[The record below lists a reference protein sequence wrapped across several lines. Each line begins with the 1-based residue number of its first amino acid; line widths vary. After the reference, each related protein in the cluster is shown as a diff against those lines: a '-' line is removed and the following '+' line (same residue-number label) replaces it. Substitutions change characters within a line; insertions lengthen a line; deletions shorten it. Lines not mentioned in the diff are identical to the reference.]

1 MAFID
6 IFNYKKYFK
15 KTSDA
20 TVARVGHVNRL
31 AEKITPVEYVTQLTS
46 NTTGVEINAPVGQV
60 TMFAPLPASP
70 NAGYT
75 GSFRINNSKVTAD
88 SIIIANIEYSTIG
101 DRADLIFSA
110 PLNITDGTFDVAW
123 ATTGATDGPLK
134 INFIVLG

>member
-31 AEKITPVEYVTQLTS
+31 AERITAVEYVTQQTS
-46 NTTGVEINAPVGQV
+46 NTTPVTINSYVGQV
-60 TMFAPLPASP
+60 TMFAALPAAP
-70 NAGYT
+70 DAGAT
-75 GSFRINNSKVTAD
+75 GSFRIDNSKVTAN
-88 SIIIANIEYSTIG
+88 SIIIASVEYSSVA
-101 DRADLIFSA
+101 DRLDLVFSA

-123 ATTGATDGPLK
+123 STTGATTGALK
-134 INFIVLG
+134 INFIVL

>member
-31 AEKITPVEYVTQLTS
+31 AERIAVVEYVTQETS
-46 NTTGVEINAPVGQV
+46 NTTPVTINSYVGQV
-60 TMFAPLPASP
+60 TMFAGLT
-70 NAGYT
+70 AGSED
-75 GSFRINNSKVTAD
+75 SFRISNSKVTAD
-88 SIIIANIEYSTIG
+88 SIIIASIEYSSVT
-101 DRADLIFSA
+101 DRTDLVFSA
-110 PLNITDGTFDVAW
+110 PLSITDGTFDVAW
-123 ATTGATDGPLK
+123 STTGATAGPLK

>member
-31 AEKITPVEYVTQLTS
+31 AERIAVVEYVTQETG
-46 NTTGVEINAPVGQV
+46 NTTPVTINSYVGQV
-60 TMFAPLPASP
+60 TMFAGLA
-70 NAGYT
+70 AGSQD
-75 GSFRINNSKVTAD
+75 SFRISNSKVTAD
-88 SIIIANIEYSTIG
+88 SIIIASIEYSNVT
-101 DRADLIFSA
+101 DRTDLIFSA
-110 PLNITDGTFDVAW
+110 PVNITDGAFDVAW
-123 ATTGATDGPLK
+123 STTGATPGPLK

>member
-31 AEKITPVEYVTQLTS
+31 AERIAVVEYVTQETS
-46 NTTGVEINAPVGQV
+46 NTTPVTINSYVGQV
-60 TMFAPLPASP
+60 TMFAGLPASP
-70 NAGYT
+70 DPGAT
-75 GSFRINNSKVTAD
+75 GSFRISNSKVTAD
-88 SIIIANIEYSTIG
+88 SIIIASIEYSSVT
-101 DRADLIFSA
+101 DRTDLIFSA
-110 PLNITDGTFDVAW
+110 PLSITDGTFDVAW
-123 ATTGATDGPLK
+123 STTGATAGPLK